1 MEIRVLVGLILEFM
15 EAGGSG
21 MSPAFQMCRTIS
33 MDRFRRCTSPYFK
46 LNTQAYASNTGKPGA
61 YEVGSVA
68 SKKFIV
74 EAHARAFPKTQ
85 LVMMTDDG
93 DGLCAA
99 LRLDPKHIS
108 AYGETAWGLGENG
121 WSWQFPDHIPNCSSE
136 NERTQILNRW
146 KTAPFVTEP
155 FGNGSS
161 PTFPCETSLPIR
173 RRWSL
178 SLRRF
183 RNFTSPL

>member
-21 MSPAFQMCRTIS
+21 MSPAFQIVS
-33 MDRFRRCTSPYFK
+33 DYKYGQIPYDATSPYFK

-99 LRLDPKHIS
+99 LRLPDSETHI
-108 AYGETAWGLGENG
+108 GLRRDSLGSGENG
-121 WSWQFPDHIPNCSSE
+121 WS
-136 NERTQILNRW
+136 
-146 KTAPFVTEP
+146 
-155 FGNGSS
+155 
-161 PTFPCETSLPIR
+161 
-173 RRWSL
+173 
-178 SLRRF
+178 
-183 RNFTSPL
+183 